1 MSRVFVDVLVHD
13 QVGRSSNESGSATNV
28 GREGDGQ
35 HHHGPVLAPQLH
47 QDGLEDGD
55 HHGGAGGVADP
66 HGQEGGRQHEPQQH
80 ESGRASD
87 TQQDS
92 QTNSSESQIFKTF

>member
-1 MSRVFVDVLVHD
+1 MFLSPANTKSDRMTRIFVDVLVHD
-13 QVGRSSNESGSATNV
+13 QIRRSSDECRSSADV
-28 GREGDGQ
+28 GGEGDGE
-35 HHHGPVLAPQLH
+35 HHHGPVLAAELH
-47 QDGLEDGD
+47 EDRLQDGD

-92 QTNSSESQIFKTF
+92 